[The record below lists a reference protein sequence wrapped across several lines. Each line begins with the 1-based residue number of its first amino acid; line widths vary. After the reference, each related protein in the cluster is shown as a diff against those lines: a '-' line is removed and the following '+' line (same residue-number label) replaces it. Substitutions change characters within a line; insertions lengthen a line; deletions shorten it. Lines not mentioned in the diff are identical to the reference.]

1 MQSRWIKKNRVL
13 GPFGWLSLS
22 AISIFFLLILVIGT
36 ANYLYQTSLQAKGGG
51 VEKVFVVKKGENVKE
66 IAQRLEE
73 EGLIKSAL
81 VFRIY
86 LFTTSIDN
94 QVEAG
99 SFKLSSNQTAQ
110 EIAGGL
116 QHGQLDKW
124 VTLVEGLRVEEI
136 AEKLLVEFDIDKD
149 KFIDLA
155 KEGYMFP
162 DTYLIPINADE
173 KIIVTIMRANFDEK
187 VNLNIKNQ
195 AKKNSLTLSKLIV
208 LASIVERESKDTDE
222 RPIIA
227 GILLKRLDEGIPL
240 AVDATIQYALG
251 YQSDEKTWWKK
262 NLTIQDLDIEGPFN
276 TRKVAGIPPSPIA
289 NPGIT
294 AIKSVASPEQSP
306 YYYYIHD
313 KDGEIH
319 FAKTN
324 DEHNAN
330 IGKYLR

>member
-1 MQSRWIKKNRVL
+1 MQSRWVKKKVL
-13 GPFGWLSLS
+13 GPFGWLS
-22 AISIFFLLILVIGT
+22 IIFIVIFLLVVT
-36 ANYLYQTSLQAKGGG
+36 AVATVNYVYQTSLQAKGGG

-73 EGLIKSAL
+73 EGLIKNAL

-86 LFTTSIDN
+86 LFTTNTDN
-94 QVEAG
+94 EVEAG
-99 SFKLSSNQTAQ
+99 SFKVSSNQTAQ
-110 EIAGGL
+110 EIAEEL

-136 AEKLLVEFDIDKD
+136 AEKLLVEFDIDKN

-162 DTYLIPINADE
+162 DTYLIPTNADE
-173 KIIVTIMRANFDEK
+173 KRIVTIMRANFDKK
-187 VNLNIKNQ
+187 VDLTIKNQ
-195 AKKNSLTLSKLIV
+195 AKKNKLTLSKLII

-222 RPIIA
+222 RPVIA

-319 FAKTN
+319 FAETIA
-324 DEHNAN
+324 EHNAN
-330 IGKYLR
+330 ISKYLR